1 MNLKIK
7 KLFERGSNFLGTS
20 YPILGGAMTWVS
32 ESNLVSAISNA
43 GGFGVLACGSMDT
56 KKLEE
61 EIILTRSK
69 TKKPFGVNLIL
80 LHPEIDE
87 LINCCIVNAVDIVIF
102 AGGFPKKSQIE
113 KLKSKRIKTVC
124 FATTLIIAKKMIQNG
139 IDALIL
145 EGNEAGGHIGPV
157 SINVLVQE
165 ILPHIKEIPIF
176 VAGGIGRGEIILK
189 FLQLGAAGCQ
199 IGTRFVCANE
209 SIAHEKFKN
218 IFIKSEARNAQISVK
233 IDERLPVIPVRA
245 IENSATQDFVEEQKK
260 LLDLV
265 EKKKISLKDAQ
276 LSIEHFWA
284 GSLKRAVV
292 DGDIEKGSLMAGQS
306 VSLVKEIQS
315 VKHIFKELIEQME
328 SQINFEQEDLNH
340 G

>member
-1 MNLKIK
+1 MK
-7 KLFERGSNFLGTS
+7 KLFERGSNFLGTT

-32 ESNLVSAISNA
+32 ENNLVSAISNA
-43 GGFGVLACGSMDT
+43 GGLGVLACGSMNADQLKKEILFT
-56 KKLEE
+56 KK
-61 EIILTRSK
+61 K

-80 LHPEIDE
+80 LHPEINQ
-87 LINCCIVNAVDIVIF
+87 LINCCINNKVEIVVF

-113 KLKSKRIKTVC
+113 ILKAKKIKTIC
-124 FATTLIIAKKMIQNG
+124 FATTLAIAKKMIQNG

-165 ILPHIKEIPIF
+165 ILPYVKQVPIF

-189 FLQLGAAGCQ
+189 FLELGASGCQ

-209 SIAHEKFKN
+209 SIAHEKFKQ
-218 IFIKSEARNAQISVK
+218 IFIKSEARNAQVSIK
-233 IDERLPVIPVRA
+233 IDERLPIIPVRA
-245 IENSATQDFVEEQKK
+245 IENEATENFIKEQRKLLSLVENKK
-260 LLDLV
+260 L
-265 EKKKISLKDAQ
+265 SLKDAQ

-284 GSLKRAVV
+284 GSLKRAVIN
-292 DGDIEKGSLMAGQS
+292 GDIENGSLMAGQS

-315 VKHIFKELIEQME
+315 VKEIFNELVLQME
-328 SQINFEQEDLNH
+328 NQINCEQKDLKD